1 MYTITT
7 ASKVFFSLHKVK
19 KTLNAN
25 YIRFFLLNFLKN
37 LCVKI
42 CVKKRGTHEMR
53 KFKSVNELVN
63 SLKPDYPVYCIRT
76 EQIKKSVTFF
86 KENFPGKILYAVKTN
101 PHEKIIKQIIS
112 NGVKDFDVASLSEI
126 KLIKKISSEVNLH
139 FMHTIKSKQSISSA
153 YFDYGVKSFSLDNK
167 DELRKILEA
176 TNQAKD
182 LKLFVR
188 IAISNEHAEIDLSRK
203 FGALPSEALGLV
215 RLCKEHSRKL
225 GISFHVG
232 SQCMEKISYSK
243 GIREVGNIIK
253 KTKIIPDIINI
264 GGGFP
269 AIYPDLKPE
278 PLIKYMEEIKKGIDN
293 LKLNKLPEIICE
305 PGRAIVAES
314 GSSIVKVILRKKQN
328 LYINDGTYGSL
339 FDAGVPNF
347 IFPSKM
353 ITDGRIQ
360 SKKMTSFSFFGPTCD
375 SLDYMKGPFLLPNN
389 IKEGDYIELGQLGAY
404 GLTFRTNF
412 NGFYSNEIYEVNDKP
427 IMSLFEES
435 NEKVD
440 SLVA

>member
-1 MYTITT
+1 
-7 ASKVFFSLHKVK
+7 
-19 KTLNAN
+19 
-25 YIRFFLLNFLKN
+25 
-37 LCVKI
+37 
-42 CVKKRGTHEMR
+42 MR

-76 EQIKKSVTFF
+76 EQIKNSVNFF
-86 KENFPGKILYAVKTN
+86 KANFPGKILYAVKTN
-101 PHEKIIKQIIS
+101 PHEKIIKHIIS
-112 NGVKDFDVASLSEI
+112 NGIKDFDVASLSEI
-126 KLIKKISSEVNLH
+126 KLIKKINSKVNLH
-139 FMHTIKSKQSISSA
+139 FMHTIKSKESISSA

-215 RLCKEHSRKL
+215 RLCKEHAKKL

-243 GIREVGNIIK
+243 GLREIGNIIK

-278 PLIKYMEEIKKGIDN
+278 PLNKYMEEIKKGIKN
-293 LKLNKLPEIICE
+293 LKLEKLPEIICE

-353 ITDGRIQ
+353 ITNGRIQ
-360 SKKMTSFSFFGPTCD
+360 SKKLTSFSFFGPTCD

-412 NGFYSNEIYEVNDKP
+412 NGFYSNEIFEVNDKP
-427 IMSLFEES
+427 IMSLYEES